1 MVLLPKI
8 ESRTLVKKLREGGLF
23 VANSENLEHL
33 GETVEVGGGSEGM
46 GDAGVVAVVWEDVCF
61 DRLCEHKCLSQLVLA
76 DPEPPLPPLPLI
88 EGFER
93 RAQRCSHVI
102 YTSGTSGPPKGV
114 VYY

>member
-33 GETVEVGGGSEGM
+33 GETVEVGGCSDGK

-61 DRLCEHKCLSQLVLA
+61 SQLVLA

-93 RAQRCSHVI
+93 RGRRCSHVI
-102 YTSGTSGPPKGV
+102 YTSGTSG
-114 VYY
+114 VYYY

>member
-8 ESRTLVKKLREGGLF
+8 ESRTLVKKLRGGGLL
-23 VANSENLEHL
+23 VAHSEENLEHL
-33 GETVEVGGGSEGM
+33 GEAVEVGGGSDGK

-61 DRLCEHKCLSQLVLA
+61 SQLVLA

-93 RAQRCSHVI
+93 RGRRCSHVI
-102 YTSGTSGPPKGV
+102 YTSGTSG
-114 VYY
+114 VYYY